1 MSNRTKKTDLV
12 TVRRSRA
19 GFAGNVTKALDKL
32 INMKSEA
39 PEEIQELNTREVER
53 LMGSMTR
60 SETGFL
66 ITLEDAQHFLP
77 TDEGEEA
84 FTIEE
89 DLAMDNFQ
97 DTISAA
103 RDAGSRLLAL
113 SSVLN
118 GLSDFRNESNII
130 QESLDNFPDCNQ
142 SVPLQDLKNLLI
154 KLREEWKGA
163 NIPSTHSLKAELD
176 ACRKTINNLEIAVAA
191 VKDRSDLA
199 TLTSSTPTSFTSTA
213 DRVCYNPLADL
224 PTIKVPTFAGDILEW
239 STFWAAFRSSID
251 SRTELNNTQKLQYLR
266 QAVKDPDLQSLLHS
280 PLETEDMYVSVIA
293 ELKDRFNKTR
303 EIHAHLTDAV
313 IKLPTPKQTRVDLR
327 RAVDSFKRT
336 IDSLK
341 QTEHYTLDAF
351 LSSRFYLALPQ
362 RLQTLWDQH
371 TKKDKGVP
379 PILNLLK
386 FIKEHAETL
395 PSVINTPSDKPSD
408 NSQKKNPR
416 KSDQKPSYQNQKGR
430 GAVHSVSPATPTYS
444 YKWDCTLCKPEKHP
458 LHACPKWAGYNIT
471 QRLAHIASKGLCSNC
486 LNGGHATSTC
496 KSTYRCRECGQP
508 HHSTIHQQTSNVLP
522 VNSSSIIS
530 HQVPDALMTTAQ
542 VLLIGPG
549 GQEIKARALIDSGAG
564 LSLVS
569 QRITQLLDLPLQPS
583 TLQFSA
589 VQGAPCKPSNFLT
602 SLIISP
608 LLDKG
613 TRITCRPAVVQTVTC
628 DLPTQSVL
636 PVTDLPH
643 LLGLQLADTSYNTPG
658 RIDILLGADLAPQIM
673 VRQLLRSG
681 TPSEPIAQATTFGW
695 VISGPGTS
703 IKHTTSIIC
712 SHHFQQ
718 VAESDEP
725 QLDQL
730 IVNFWDAE
738 NEETPELPLSV
749 LETQVQQN
757 YLATVAYLAK
767 DKRYQVTLP
776 KKPDAKKLGLSRDQA
791 VSRFL
796 SNERSVRR
804 RGIYKSFQE
813 VIQAYLDLQHA
824 EPVPLSN
831 QLPPLHYYL
840 PMHAVF
846 KHSSTTTKI
855 RVVFDGSATTTSG
868 TSLNQT
874 LLVGPSLQPTLS
886 NLLIKFRTYPVAL
899 NADISKMYREI
910 LLTPEDKD
918 LHRFVWRATPDEPI
932 KDYRMTRVTFGVSAS
947 PYLAIRTLQQT
958 ADDHGEG
965 YPNVTH
971 HIKNSFYV
979 DDFLGGANTVAE
991 AISLYDNI
999 RPILLQG
1006 GFNLCKWRSSSPAV
1020 LQYIP
1025 TELHEKCLVKDATSP
1040 QAQTQ
1045 SKALGLEWDSQ
1056 KDDMSPSLCVSES
1069 YTPTKRGI
1077 ISDVAKTYDILGWIS
1092 PAILTMKLL
1101 YQALWKQGHEW
1112 DQTVTSE
1119 VASSHSSWRNDL
1131 PHLSKK
1137 RLSRPYSPPDIPIHS
1152 QQLHGFADAS
1162 KIAYGAVVYV
1172 RTTFATHPPVVS
1184 LVTAKTKVA
1193 KLKAPSIP
1201 KMELDGAI
1209 LLTKIMQNVAP
1220 ILGIAKEDCHYWS
1233 DSSIVLAWLD
1243 GNSRNIGVY
1252 EDNRIHFIMER
1263 TLPEL
1268 WRHVPSTENPA
1279 DCASRGM
1286 MPEELL
1292 NHTLWWEGPPW
1303 LSLEPLIVP
1312 HQPPRKIDTAPI
1324 NFVVPAS
1331 NLVANLNLLSSNYYY
1346 TLATTAW
1353 VLRFYTR
1360 IKLGPPT
1367 PLLRPK
1373 HLTGEDIHQAEIW
1386 LLRESQLRTF
1396 FNERKALEA
1405 EQTRLK
1411 SYRAAKAAHPEKEF
1425 PPEEEDKIC
1434 IPANSRILSLT
1445 PFLDKDHLLRVEG
1458 RLRNSSLSPSQQH
1471 PIIGDGKD
1479 PLIIKMFASKH
1490 LSLLHCGPS
1499 LLLCSISSKFHIVG
1513 ARRLSRTICS
1523 QCVTCRRISPR
1534 PDHQMMADL
1543 PAPRVNPTIAF
1554 THTGMDFCGPFTI
1567 KMGHVRRPTYL
1578 KASIC
1583 IFVCMTFKAVHLEVV
1598 SDESTEAFLACFRR
1612 FAARRNCPTHLYSD
1626 NGSNFMGAKN
1636 QLLRI
1641 EKLLQEEDAN
1651 SEVRHYLSQ
1660 YHSVTWH
1667 ANPPA
1672 APHFGG
1678 LWESAVKS
1686 AKRHLRRI
1694 MGELKF
1700 TFEELT
1706 TTACQIEACLNSR
1719 PLLPLTSHSQDGLM
1733 TLTASHFLL
1742 FKTPQA
1748 VPEDPRLPR
1757 EPHLLTSWNKC
1768 QSIIHHFWRRWSKEY
1783 LGTLQ
1788 QRTKWQRT
1796 KPNLQPEDIVIL
1808 KSDKVFSCHW
1818 PLARIIA
1825 VHPGQDGR
1833 VRVATI
1839 RTATGVYKRPTAKLA
1854 LLHRPSDSED
1864 SSKEPSLPLPP
1875 GGCLGRNQL
1884 SQQQPE
1890 VDTADPV
1897 DQTATSLPTPAAML
1911 QPANLQPANL
1921 QPAALQQPAA
1931 QRPAALQPS

>member
-1 MSNRTKKTDLV
+1 MSNRTKKTDLA

-32 INMKSEA
+32 NLMQSDE
-39 PEEIQELNTREVER
+39 PEQIQALNTREVER
-53 LMGSMTR
+53 LLGSITR

-77 TDEGEEA
+77 TDEGEEET
-84 FTIEE
+84 FTTEE

-97 DTISAA
+97 ETISLA
-103 RDAGSRLLAL
+103 RDEGSKLLAL
-113 SSVLN
+113 KSVLI
-118 GLSDFRNESNII
+118 GLADFSNDSLTI
-130 QESLDNFPDCNQ
+130 QESLESNPDCNQ
-142 SVPLQDLKNLLI
+142 FTPLNDLKTLFL
-154 KLREEWKGA
+154 KLKEEWKGA
-163 NIPSTHSLKAELD
+163 NLPTTHSLKSELD
-176 ACRKTINNLEIAVAA
+176 ACRKTINSLEISVAA
-191 VKDRSDLA
+191 VKDRSDSHSVA
-199 TLTSSTPTSFTSTA
+199 SSTSTFTSTT

-224 PTIKVPTFAGDILEW
+224 PTIKVPTFSGDILEW

-266 QAVKDPDLQSLLHS
+266 QAIKDPDLQHLLHS

-293 ELKDRFNKTR
+293 ELKDRFNKVR
-303 EIHAHLTDAV
+303 EIHAHLTDS
-313 IKLPTPKQTRVDLR
+313 ILKIQTPKQTRVDLR

-336 IDSLK
+336 IDTLK
-341 QTEHYTLDAF
+341 QTEHYTMDAF

-386 FIKEHAETL
+386 FVKEHAETL
-395 PSVINTPSDKPSD
+395 PSVIHTPSEKPSD

-416 KSDQKPSYQNQKGR
+416 RPDQKPNYQNQKGR
-430 GAVHSVSPATPTYS
+430 GAVHSVSPATPTHS

-458 LHACPKWAGYNIT
+458 LHACPKWASYNVT
-471 QRLAHIASKGLCSNC
+471 QRLAHIAAKGLCSNC
-486 LNGGHATSTC
+486 LNGGHATSVC
-496 KSTYRCRECGQP
+496 KSTYRCRDCGQP
-508 HHSTIHQQTSNVLP
+508 HHSTIHQTTAAIAP
-522 VNSSSIIS
+522 VNSSSTLS

-564 LSLVS
+564 LSLIS

-583 TLQFSA
+583 TLKFSA
-589 VQGAPCKPSNFLT
+589 VQGAPCKPSNYLT
-602 SLIISP
+602 SVTISP
-608 LLDKG
+608 LLDRE
-613 TRITCRPAVVQTVTC
+613 TRISCKPAVVQTVTC
-628 DLPTQSVL
+628 DLPTQAVL

-681 TPSEPIAQATTFGW
+681 TPSEPIAQATAFGW

-703 IKHTTSIIC
+703 IQHTPSIIC

-718 VAESDEP
+718 LSESDEP
-725 QLDQL
+725 QLDKL

-738 NEETPELPLSV
+738 SEETPEPPLSV
-749 LETQVQQN
+749 LETQVQQL
-757 YLATVAYLAK
+757 YLATVTYLSK

-776 KKPDAKKLGLSRDQA
+776 KKPDTKPLGFSRDQA

-804 RGIYKSFQE
+804 RGIYDSFQE

-824 EPVPLSN
+824 ELVPLSY

-846 KHSSTTTKI
+846 KHSSTSTKI

-868 TSLNQT
+868 SSLNQM
-874 LLVGPSLQPTLS
+874 LMVGPTLQPTLS
-886 NLLIKFRTYPVAL
+886 NLLLKFRTYPVAL
-899 NADISKMYREI
+899 NADISKMYREV
-910 LLTPEDKD
+910 LLAPEDKD

-947 PYLAIRTLQQT
+947 PYLAVRTLQQT

-971 HIKNSFYV
+971 HMKTSFYV
-979 DDFLGGANTVAE
+979 DDFLGGANTVE
-991 AISLYDNI
+991 ESIFLYNNL
-999 RPILLQG
+999 RRILLQG
-1006 GFNLCKWRSSSPAV
+1006 GFNLCKWRSSSQAV
-1020 LQYIP
+1020 LQHIP
-1025 TELHEKCLVKDATSP
+1025 ADLHEKCLVKDATSP
-1040 QAQTQ
+1040 HAQTH
-1045 SKALGLEWDSQ
+1045 SKALGLEWNSQ
-1056 KDDMSPSLCVSES
+1056 KDDMSPSLCVSKT

-1101 YQALWKQGHEW
+1101 YQQLWKKGHEW
-1112 DQTVTSE
+1112 DQTVDSKTE
-1119 VASSHSSWRNDL
+1119 DHHASWRNDL
-1131 PHLSKK
+1131 PSLAGM
-1137 RLSRPYSPPDIPIHS
+1137 RIPRPYSPPHMKPQS
-1152 QQLHGFADAS
+1152 QQLHGFSDACE
-1162 KIAYGAVVYV
+1162 IAYGAVVYL
-1172 RTTFATHPPVVS
+1172 RTTFATHPPIIS

-1193 KLKAPSIP
+1193 KLKPPTIP
-1201 KMELDGAI
+1201 KMELDGAV
-1209 LLTKIMQNVAP
+1209 LLTKLLQNVAP
-1220 ILGIAKEDCHYWS
+1220 ILGIPKEECHAWT
-1233 DSSIVLAWLD
+1233 DSAIVLAWLD
-1243 GNSRNIGVY
+1243 GTSRNIGVY
-1252 EDNRIHFIMER
+1252 AENRVSYIMER
-1263 TLPEL
+1263 TLPAL
-1268 WRHVPSTENPA
+1268 WRHVPTETNPA

-1286 MPEELL
+1286 MPRELL
-1292 NHTLWWEGPPW
+1292 KHTLWWKGPPW
-1303 LSLEPLIVP
+1303 LSQEPIDVP

-1331 NLVANLNLLSSNYYY
+1331 DLIASLNLISSSYYY

-1353 VLRFYTR
+1353 MLRFCQR
-1360 IKLGPPT
+1360 IKMGPPN
-1367 PLLRPK
+1367 PIDRPR
-1373 HLTGEDIHQAEIW
+1373 HLTAEDILLAETF
-1386 LLRESQLRTF
+1386 LLRESQRRSF
-1396 FNERKALEA
+1396 PKERKALEA
-1405 EQTRLK
+1405 
-1411 SYRAAKAAHPEKEF
+1411 KARGV
-1425 PPEEEDKIC
+1425 EDDL
-1434 IPANSRILSLT
+1434 PASSRIISLT
-1445 PFLDKDHLLRVEG
+1445 PFLDKNHLLRVGG
-1458 RLRNSSLSPSQQH
+1458 RLANSSLSPSQQH

-1479 PLIIKMFASKH
+1479 PLIIKMFHSKH
-1490 LSLLHCGPS
+1490 LSLKHCGPS

-1513 ARRLSRTICS
+1513 ARRLSRTVCS
-1523 QCVTCRRISPR
+1523 QCTTCRKISPR

-1543 PAPRVNPTIAF
+1543 PAPRVNPTVAF
-1554 THTGMDFCGPFTI
+1554 THTGMDFCGPFSI
-1567 KMGHVRRPTYL
+1567 KMGYVRKPTIL
-1578 KASIC
+1578 KAYIC

-1598 SDESTEAFLACFRR
+1598 SNESTEAFLACFRR

-1626 NGSNFMGAKN
+1626 GGSNFMGAKN
-1636 QLLRI
+1636 QLSRI
-1641 EKLLQEEDAN
+1641 ATLLKEEDAC
-1651 SEVRHYLSQ
+1651 SEVRHYLLE
-1660 YHSVTWH
+1660 HHNVTWH
-1667 ANPPA
+1667 TNPPY

-1686 AKRHLRRI
+1686 AKHHLRRI
-1694 MGELKF
+1694 MGELRF

-1706 TTACQIEACLNSR
+1706 TVACQIEACLNSR
-1719 PLLPLTSHSQDGLM
+1719 PLLPMTSHSQDGLM

-1748 VPEDPRLPR
+1748 VPDDPRLPE
-1757 EPHLLTSWNKC
+1757 EPHLLTSWKRC
-1768 QSIIHHFWRRWSKEY
+1768 QGIIHHFWRRWSKEY
-1783 LGTLQ
+1783 LGILQ
-1788 QRTKWQRT
+1788 QRTKWQRER
-1796 KPNLQPEDIVIL
+1796 PNLQPEDIVIL

-1825 VHPGQDGR
+1825 VHPGPDGC

-1839 RTATGVYKRPTAKLA
+1839 KTATGIYKKPTVKLA
-1854 LLHRPSDSED
+1854 LLHRPDDST
-1864 SSKEPSLPLPP
+1864 KEPSMPLPP
-1875 GGCLGRNQL
+1875 GGCLGRNPPAN
-1884 SQQQPE
+1884 QQP
-1890 VDTADPV
+1890 DI
-1897 DQTATSLPTPAAML
+1897 PTVI
-1911 QPANLQPANL
+1911 Q
-1921 QPAALQQPAA
+1921 
-1931 QRPAALQPS
+1931 S